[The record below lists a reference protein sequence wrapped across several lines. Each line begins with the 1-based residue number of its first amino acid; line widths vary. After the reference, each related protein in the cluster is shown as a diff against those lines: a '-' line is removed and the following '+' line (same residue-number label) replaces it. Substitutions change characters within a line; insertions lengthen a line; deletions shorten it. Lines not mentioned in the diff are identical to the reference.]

1 MGFWKNFFFQ
11 FLAEKRRKN
20 YLEKKKI
27 INLNFPLAR
36 SLCLGFGMHRLL
48 ILQVLPNLPSA
59 GMALFWVQ
67 QPLCHS
73 GSCTETFPICRKM
86 FSK

>member
-1 MGFWKNFFFQ
+1 MGFWKNFFSSFW
-11 FLAEKRRKN
+11 LKKGEKITW
-20 YLEKKKI
+20 KKKI